1 MFCFNFGSFVETFW
15 FYFLSLQIC
24 LFYFLS
30 ADPNRNLLA
39 VHVDERLQ
47 EEFFERISRELE
59 TVNSFFKAREA
70 EADLKLLEYDE
81 EAELLQMLRA
91 TRRTRNLRS
100 TRSKHRSLKRAL
112 SEFYYSLV
120 LLQNFQQLNR
130 TGFRKV
136 LKKQDKLA
144 RSKRGQRFFKE
155 EVCKADF
162 VNNNKLDEL
171 IEKTEKLMI
180 DKLEDGNRSKAMN
193 TLRVPPLEKRDLRSH
208 WITFLTGLMMGAIAI
223 AVVVALVIGVLLPMF
238 CEDDT
243 LEAWYLTHSNPT
255 LHGLRVGF
263 ILWLWFTAFAVNTYF
278 WRRYGVNN
286 ILIFEFDPR
295 NNLNF
300 VELFAVSLCH

>member
-1 MFCFNFGSFVETFW
+1 M
-15 FYFLSLQIC
+15 
-24 LFYFLS
+24 
-30 ADPNRNLLA
+30 
-39 VHVDERLQ
+39 HVDERIQ
-47 EEFFERISRELE
+47 DEFFERISRELE
-59 TVNSFFKAREA
+59 TVNSFFRAREA
-70 EADLKLLEYDE
+70 EAAHKIIEYE
-81 EAELLQMLRA
+81 EEVELLQMLRV

-100 TRSKHRSLKRAL
+100 TRTKHRSLKRAL

-144 RSKRGQRFFKE
+144 RTKRGQKFFKE
-155 EVCKADF
+155 VVCKADF
-162 VNNNKLDEL
+162 VNNHQLDRL

-193 TLRVPPLEKRDLRSH
+193 TLRVPPLEKRDVRSH
-208 WITFLTGLMMGAIAI
+208 WITFMTGLLMGTIAI
-223 AVVVALVIGVLLPMF
+223 AVVVAMVIGLLLPMW
-238 CEDDT
+238 CDEDT
-243 LEAWYLTHSNPT
+243 LEKWYLNHSNPT

-300 VELFAVSLCH
+300 VELFAVSLAAMFNQLLVFLYF